1 MISTP
6 GSGRTFAIAFTEGG
20 LYRESGGQGGE
31 TGDKEGEGLGFDFD
45 RYYVDDAVADVL

>member
-20 LYRESGGQGGE
+20 LYRFRRVGGLLAFE
-31 TGDKEGEGLGFDFD
+31 LD
-45 RYYVDDAVADVL
+45 RYHMDNAVAYIL